1 MEDKNLNQEKMEK
14 MEEVRINYKE
24 KTLLNPVT
32 DLQKEVNFFVED
44 TDLQLQMKMLSA
56 KKELQKIK
64 VYLETVKTTYPFKL
78 IEYLEVVDNI
88 ESLERDINRT
98 KKVMKEF
105 GFDIKDE

>member
-1 MEDKNLNQEKMEK
+1 
-14 MEEVRINYKE
+14 
-24 KTLLNPVT
+24 
-32 DLQKEVNFFVED
+32 
-44 TDLQLQMKMLSA
+44 MKMLSA
-56 KKELQKIK
+56 KKELQKTK
-64 VYLETVKTTYPFKL
+64 VYLETIKTTYPFKL